1 LHQAQKFGQLANKMD
16 RQMQIEKDVPAE
28 GRKGN
33 KRKSLSDGRTA
44 VKGIFELKG
53 QKFLVTLTSF
63 SIESV
68 QTGKI
73 LETLQLPYLKLLVSK
88 VPSSKLVKT
97 IEGAMR
103 QEGSTITIDYERMD
117 SKLGNSVNS

>member
-1 LHQAQKFGQLANKMD
+1 
-16 RQMQIEKDVPAE
+16 MQGEKDVPAD
-28 GRKGN
+28 GKKGS
-33 KRKSLSDGRTA
+33 KRKSLSDGR
-44 VKGIFELKG
+44 VSIKGIFELRG

-63 SIESV
+63 AIESV

-97 IEGAMR
+97 I
-103 QEGSTITIDYERMD
+103 
-117 SKLGNSVNS
+117 

>member
-1 LHQAQKFGQLANKMD
+1 M
-16 RQMQIEKDVPAE
+16 
-28 GRKGN
+28 
-33 KRKSLSDGRTA
+33 SDGRVA
-44 VKGIFELKG
+44 IKGIFELRG

-63 SIESV
+63 AIESV
-68 QTGKI
+68 QTGKV

-117 SKLGNSVNS
+117 SKLGSSVNS